1 MLRVTLIALTL
12 LTGATSVQANSASP
26 SAVYDAYNTA
36 LKGAT
41 SWEAIFPHMSETSI
55 ADVKN
60 NTENNWTAI
69 LGFMSSIAQD
79 KTNFKII
86 KQQISGDTANV
97 DASFCLDNIKTTEAV
112 DLLNEGGVWKVK
124 KVHMNQ
130 ANDPC

>member
-1 MLRVTLIALTL
+1 MLRVTLVALAL
-12 LTGATSVQANSASP
+12 LTGATSVQANATSP
-26 SAVYDAYNTA
+26 SAVYNAYNTA
-36 LKGAT
+36 LKDAT

-60 NTENNWTAI
+60 NTENNWAAI
-69 LGFMSSIAQD
+69 LGFMSSIAKD
-79 KTNFKII
+79 KKNFEITG
-86 KQQISGDTANV
+86 QQISGDTANV
-97 DASFCLDNIKTTEAV
+97 DASFCLDNVKATEAV